1 MDVAFDA
8 RTTDDAAGSGL
19 TSLNSSLLTIGSGP
33 NRALVVQI
41 NFSLKTV
48 SGLTVKWDAT
58 GANQSLTQ
66 IIAANSDGAQGR
78 SELWGLVNPV
88 SGNKELSL
96 AWTGSS
102 EAVVAAVAWTNVKQ
116 SGGAATFANATS
128 NKGANNTPS
137 VAVTSKAGNA
147 TMDVSTSNFG
157 AYSAPTQ
164 TEVYTR
170 EFLPV
175 IDGAGSRA
183 AGAASVTHQ
192 WTLSGTPGNWVS
204 VGVDIVAVDGITGS
218 LSAALGNTTL
228 AASGSVGGDIAGTL
242 STTLGNVTL
251 TASGTVTTD
260 VSTAAFGSHGLS
272 FDALLV
278 PDLEMGVS
286 IASSDLEMV
295 ALLVHGIEVD
305 VSVRT
310 LSTPDVEEME
320 MSAAL
325 VPDLD
330 LAAVPELWDFKAA
343 VS

>member
-8 RTTDDAAGSGL
+8 RTTDDAAGDGV
-19 TSLNSSLLTIGSGP
+19 TSLNTSNLTIGSGS

-41 NFSLKTV
+41 NFSLKTIT
-48 SGLTVKWDAT
+48 GLTVKWDAA

-88 SGNKELSL
+88 SGNKALSL
-96 AWTGSS
+96 AWTGAS

-137 VAVTSKAGNA
+137 VAITSKAGNA
-147 TMDVSTSNFG
+147 TMDASTSNFG

-204 VGVDIVAVDGITGS
+204 VGVDIVAVDGITGT
-218 LSAALGNTTL
+218 LAATLGNTTL

-251 TASGTVTTD
+251 SASGTVTTD
-260 VSTAAFGSHGLS
+260 VSTDAFGSHGLNC
-272 FDALLV
+272 AAVLV
-278 PDLEMGVS
+278 PALEMDVAVQALS
-286 IASSDLEMV
+286 IP
-295 ALLVHGIEVD
+295 G
-305 VSVRT
+305 
-310 LSTPDVEEME
+310 VEEIE

-325 VPDLD
+325 TPDLEM
-330 LAAVPELWDFKAA
+330 AAVPELWDFEVA
-343 VS
+343 VN